1 MLSNDENHPYAENY
15 QSAVITP
22 SIVHWEA
29 ETQELL
35 RNFHRD
41 GYVIISGL
49 LSSSDACT
57 LRSEIERKYNHPFS
71 HLDDNSDQMRRN
83 FALMRMF
90 EFSYPFLQLLDYN
103 PLLKLIELIL
113 GSDCHIIS
121 QTALRTPHGMG
132 ITRWHI
138 DGDLYFDKRFL
149 AATDALLPIPACF
162 SLGVMIALSDFS
174 NVIYGPTRLIP
185 SSHRF
190 GSTPEDDDSII
201 KEEMIKTFLAN
212 PGDALIINHQ
222 TWHSAHQNDS
232 DHFRYLLVTS
242 YGRRF
247 IQQRFYPF
255 LNYCLPKHVSENLND
270 KTKRLLGAHDKGPL
284 G

>member
-1 MLSNDENHPYAENY
+1 MEDVHPYAVNY
-15 QSAVITP
+15 KSAVINFPTC
-22 SIVHWEA
+22 HWGA
-29 ETQELL
+29 ETEKLL
-35 RNFHRD
+35 YNFHRD

-49 LSSSDACT
+49 LSSSNASI
-57 LRSEIERKYNHPFS
+57 LRSEIERKYYHPFS
-71 HLDDNSDQMRRN
+71 HSDGNSDQMRRN

-90 EFSYPFLQLLDYN
+90 EFSYPFLQLLDYY
-103 PLLKLIELIL
+103 PLLKFIELIL

-121 QTALRTPHGMG
+121 QTALRTPNGMG

-149 AATDALLPIPACF
+149 ATTDSLLPVPACF
-162 SLGVMIALSDFS
+162 SLSVMIALSDFS
-174 NVIYGPTRLIP
+174 DVMYGPTRMIP

-190 GSTPEDDDSII
+190 GFAPEGGDNVI
-201 KEEMIKTFLAN
+201 EEGLTKTFLAS

-222 TWHSAHQNDS
+222 TWHSAHQNSS
-232 DHFRYLLVTS
+232 DHLRYLLVTS

-255 LNYCLPKHVSENLND
+255 LNYCIPKQVSKNLND